1 VKHYKDSSLWIQN
14 NVCRNLSKAI
24 ALFRLNETELNG
36 RYLITF
42 HYKNDLMA
50 ERSCNRTYFQLKKQI
65 QFVNDEVKC
74 SITDK
79 HTHSGYNMPQ
89 LEAAYLTVKALEM
102 VRDKK
107 F

>member
-1 VKHYKDSSLWIQN
+1 MDL
-14 NVCRNLSKAI
+14 L
-24 ALFRLNETELNG
+24 LFRLNETELNG

-74 SITDK
+74 NITDKHTK

-89 LEAAYLTVKALEM
+89 LEATYLTVKALEM
-102 VRDKK
+102 VREKN
-107 F
+107 FNVILH